1 MLCCVPTPC
10 ALYVVERATIPT
22 VRQGYCRVLYQQ
34 YYGRYISPNQIRSRL
49 KAASGLKYGN
59 RVDQRERSAAHA
71 AQHPMPAD
79 PLAFRQVFS

>member
-1 MLCCVPTPC
+1 MLRADPVRVVCCGTC
-10 ALYVVERATIPT
+10 DDTSST
-22 VRQGYCRVLYQQ
+22 QGYCRVLYQQ